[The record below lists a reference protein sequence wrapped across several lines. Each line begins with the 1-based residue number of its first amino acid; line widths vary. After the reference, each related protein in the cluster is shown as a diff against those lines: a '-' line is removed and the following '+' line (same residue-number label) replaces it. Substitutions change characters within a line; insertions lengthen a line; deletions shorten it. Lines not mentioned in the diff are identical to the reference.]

1 MEKREIFLQFHKL
14 NTNKLVYNKR
24 LYAPKLTQLSMQKEG
39 KIRKIQRDFNGGS
52 STARS
57 SLVII
62 GTGVQS
68 RNLLISRGI
77 ILCIERICFR
87 SKPVFTF

>member
-1 MEKREIFLQFHKL
+1 MLQLVTVVSVNEITRINSIVGKWEIFLQFHKL
-14 NTNKLVYNKR
+14 NTNKLVYNKG

-39 KIRKIQRDFNGGS
+39 KIRKIQRDFNWGS

-68 RNLLISRGI
+68 RN
-77 ILCIERICFR
+77 C
-87 SKPVFTF
+87 